1 METQDGTR
9 ETFAVY
15 IVDYDLP
22 RGSHRKRFY
31 RAIDRY
37 LRFNDSGEAGLST
50 MSVVV
55 TKSSEFAWFV
65 YREARKV
72 GGVSHIYEAWRL
84 DREPEEGD

>member
-1 METQDGTR
+1 MKVGSDRESGTR

-22 RGSHRKRFY
+22 RGSRRKRFY

-37 LRFNDSGEAGLST
+37 LRLNDSGEAGLST

-55 TKSSEFAWFV
+55 TRSSEFAWFV
-65 YREARKV
+65 WREARKV
-72 GGVSHIYEAWRL
+72 GGTSHIYEAWQL
-84 DREPEEGD
+84 DKEL

>member
-1 METQDGTR
+1 MASDRRNGTR

-22 RGSHRKRFY
+22 RDSRRKRFY
-31 RAIDRY
+31 RAIERY
-37 LRFNDSGEAGLST
+37 LRFNDSGEAGRST

-65 YREARKV
+65 HAQALKV
-72 GGVSHIYEAWRL
+72 GGVAHIYEAWQL
-84 DREPEEGD
+84 DKDA